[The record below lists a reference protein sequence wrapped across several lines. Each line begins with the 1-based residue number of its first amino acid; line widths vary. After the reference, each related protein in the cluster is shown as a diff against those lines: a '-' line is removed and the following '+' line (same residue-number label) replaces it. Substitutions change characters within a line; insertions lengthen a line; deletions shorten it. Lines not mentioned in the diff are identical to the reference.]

1 MPDLSYNTIESCCSF
16 HGHCPSLVGSVKAS
30 SEPKE
35 RRELEASKT
44 KKKKICKKNVRNKTF
59 IVKRTRVMR
68 LKIIPCDYF
77 SFLEIP

>member
-16 HGHCPSLVGSVKAS
+16 HGHCPSLVSSVKAS

-44 KKKKICKKNVRNKTF
+44 KKKNLQKECRKQDFHCKRDT
-59 IVKRTRVMR
+59 
-68 LKIIPCDYF
+68 
-77 SFLEIP
+77 SHEIQNITL